1 MKSGLQ
7 CDHLRAPN
15 SYGYIDW
22 GHSMI
27 SITDS
32 SDIGMSSDAITLP
45 STGYIL
51 KLVFIFISCVIMN
64 IYMFTCCLNTNIC
77 TWIVSLSVIL
87 KCLFNYG
94 IKIYWNFT
102 YHLTQA
108 THVTAGL
115 RLWQGRFPPPSSS
128 MSSPCLHLSL
138 SPPMQVGQL

>member
-1 MKSGLQ
+1 
-7 CDHLRAPN
+7 
-15 SYGYIDW
+15 
-22 GHSMI
+22 MI

-51 KLVFIFISCVIMN
+51 KLVFIFITCVIMN

-94 IKIYWNFT
+94 IKIY
-102 YHLTQA
+102 
-108 THVTAGL
+108 
-115 RLWQGRFPPPSSS
+115 
-128 MSSPCLHLSL
+128 
-138 SPPMQVGQL
+138 